1 MKKHS
6 LFDLIAKVLS
16 KNSSAEESCQI
27 DFSAQEFRDLQNVWE
42 WSDRIKAPNP
52 SAESWEKLYQRMQAE
67 ESKQATILKLPTPA
81 ATPLSRVAYWAVRIA
96 AVLLITTLS
105 FWAVQNYFFGEVV
118 VETKNG
124 ERRTTLLPDGSQ
136 VELNAA
142 TRLQYAKDFQGVRNV
157 DLAGEAFFQVQP
169 GSEPFV
175 VNADGAKVRVL
186 GTSFDVQSRDHTI
199 AVAVASGRVSL
210 ANNENREVILQKGE
224 MSRVEMSQPPSAP
237 ERVNLDEFLAWR
249 EGRLEFLRTPINVVM
264 AELQRQFDVTIKL
277 AHPGLGKVTLTASFH
292 ADQSIQEVLTA
303 ICLTF
308 DWKFRESKDVFII
321 ENRSD

>member
-1 MKKHS
+1 M
-6 LFDLIAKVLS
+6 
-16 KNSSAEESCQI
+16 
-27 DFSAQEFRDLQNVWE
+27 
-42 WSDRIKAPNP
+42 
-52 SAESWEKLYQRMQAE
+52 
-67 ESKQATILKLPTPA
+67 
-81 ATPLSRVAYWAVRIA
+81 RIA

-157 DLAGEAFFQVQP
+157 DLDGEAFFQVQP

-308 DWKFRESKDVFII
+308 DWEFRETQNVFMI